1 MKKKSPLLNTRNW
14 TLIFFLMF
22 FTSILFSQENY
33 NIDSTRHDKVEQ
45 LKIAYITN
53 ELNLTSSEA
62 EKFWPIYNEMN
73 IKLKANRKERKKINS
88 ELNDKIDI
96 LKEED
101 IKKKLNLIFE
111 NESAEISIKKEYNS
125 KISVI
130 IGLKKSVKL
139 LGLEQEFKR
148 ELLKRLKDDKKTI
161 SRPNTGNRPMRK

>member
-1 MKKKSPLLNTRNW
+1 MKKKSPILSTRNW
-14 TLIFFLMF
+14 TLTFFLMF
-22 FTSILFSQENY
+22 FTCILFSQEND
-33 NIDSTRHDKVEQ
+33 NLDSTRHDKIEQ
-45 LKIAYITN
+45 LKIAYITT

-96 LKEED
+96 LKEEE
-101 IKKKLNLIFE
+101 IKKKINLIFE
-111 NESAEISIKKEYNS
+111 NESTEISIKKEYNS
-125 KISVI
+125 KISAI
-130 IGLKKSVKL
+130 IGLKKSLKL

-148 ELLKRLKDDKKTI
+148 ELLKKLKDDKKTI